1 MALRQLGN
9 EIRATLEKAPERADL
24 RWVARTEFFSEALI
38 REGARLTH
46 PSGAGGKGQQRSLGR
61 DSNQFSDLPLMEDL
75 TITISVIEGPS
86 EGLVYEMKGHC
97 ITLGR
102 AGGVADFQF
111 NEPDAAEIQCIGA
124 TRHNRVC
131 LYDAVSI
138 HGTYVNDQRITAPE
152 LTHVSTFRVGSSLLL
167 VKVHPKQP
175 ADIC

>member
-1 MALRQLGN
+1 MTARRRGPKSKHKEYVSFGHGSRDTKGAIALRQLGN

-24 RWVARTEFFSEALI
+24 RWVARTEFFSEPLI

-86 EGLVYEMKGHC
+86 KGLVYEMKRHC

-102 AGGVADFQF
+102 L
-111 NEPDAAEIQCIGA
+111 AAVPTSSSMSQ
-124 TRHNRVC
+124 TRPKYSASLQRDKMGCVC
-131 LYDAVSI
+131 MMLSLS
-138 HGTYVNDQRITAPE
+138 TARMSMTSE
-152 LTHVSTFRVGSSLLL
+152 
-167 VKVHPKQP
+167 
-175 ADIC
+175 